1 MKVGFKMIEEVTIGQ
16 ALRLSSPH
24 PFSLVVSMNEENKL
38 NVMAVSWWT
47 HASSSPPLLLVCISK
62 KSYTNSNMKT
72 NPEFTLCLPDESIK
86 GEAFRAGVTSGKN
99 VDKFNMLDFKTVPSA
114 RIKPEIIKESH
125 LAYECKTVNIFEA
138 GDHDI
143 FLAEI
148 LTIHHQKGKKHLY
161 ASDGYAK
168 LITI

>member
-1 MKVGFKMIEEVTIGQ
+1 MNMTEEVTIGQ

-24 PFSLVVSMNEENKL
+24 PFSLVVSINDENVL

-47 HASSSPPLLLVCISK
+47 HASSSPPLLLVCLSK
-62 KSYTNSNMKT
+62 KSYTNSNIRNSK
-72 NPEFTLCLPDESIK
+72 EFTLCLPDESIRE
-86 GEAFRAGVTSGKN
+86 EAFRAGTTSGKK
-99 VDKFNMLDFKTVPSA
+99 VDKFKILDFKTVPASQ
-114 RIKPEIIKESH
+114 IKPEIIKQSH
-125 LAYECKTVNIFEA
+125 LAYECRTVKIFEA

-148 LTIHHQKGKKHLY
+148 LKIHHQEGKKHLY